1 MRKVTDL
8 QELKAIEL
16 SILKKLDGW
25 CRQNGVE
32 YFLAYGTL
40 IGAIRHKGFIPWDD
54 DIDVWMLRPDYDR
67 FVAEFPEAQD
77 RLGLFLN
84 SVQTTERYNR
94 VFSKVCDAKTKLVET
109 CSNNEFAE
117 GAFVDVFPVD
127 ALPKG
132 RVAASVRLTSLQ
144 LRKARLLAI
153 SSKEPDHSSRRT
165 AKSLAKSVARKL
177 LGGSDPVKAVE
188 AFERVA
194 RQDSIVYGG
203 SVCVF
208 ATAGHMGRSIEVP
221 ANCFSSSVEVEF
233 EGMHAKVPVGY
244 DALLCTIYGDYMEL
258 PPVEQRVGHHEFDL
272 WIEDAGD
279 VSSAFGTVA

>member
-16 SILKKLDGW
+16 SILKRLDGW

-32 YFLAYGTL
+32 YYLAYGTL

-77 RLGLFLN
+77 GLGLFLN

-153 SSKEPDHSSRRT
+153 SSKEPDHVSARS
-165 AKSLAKSVARKL
+165 AKELIKSVARKL
-177 LGGSDPVKAVE
+177 LGKSDPVKAVE
-188 AFERVA
+188 AFEHTA
-194 RQDSIVYGG
+194 RKSAIDLEA
-203 SVCVF
+203 SVCIPSPS
-208 ATAGHMGRSIEVP
+208 GRLGRNLEVP
-221 ANCFSSSVEVEF
+221 GEFFSAAVDVRF
-233 EGMHAKVPVGY
+233 EDMQAKAPAGY
-244 DALLCTIYGDYMEL
+244 DALLRAIYGGYMEL

-272 WIEDAGD
+272 WAEDDYCVG
-279 VSSAFGTVA
+279 GVADA